1 MESAKKGA
9 IGKLETY
16 LKREVM
22 DTSLDTTSRRDRA
35 EVIVSL
41 RNHLRAMGD
50 SNPRP
55 LASEASTLSTE
66 LIALF

>member
-9 IGKLETY
+9 IRKLETY

-22 DTSLDTTSRRDRA
+22 DTSLDTTSRRYRA

-41 RNHLRAMGD
+41 
-50 SNPRP
+50 
-55 LASEASTLSTE
+55 
-66 LIALF
+66 